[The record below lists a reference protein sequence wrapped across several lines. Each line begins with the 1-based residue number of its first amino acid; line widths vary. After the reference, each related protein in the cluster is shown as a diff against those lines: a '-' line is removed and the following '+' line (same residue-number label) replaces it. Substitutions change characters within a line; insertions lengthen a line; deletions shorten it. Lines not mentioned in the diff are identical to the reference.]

1 MRSSRVIL
9 SPDLGNSPLCRFIII
24 ERIRQLQL
32 ISLISEMPKA
42 LFRIPYFLD
51 LDPLDLWDPDVR
63 YREGLSGS
71 FARG

>member
-24 ERIRQLQL
+24 EKIRQLQL

-51 LDPLDLWDPDVR
+51 LDPLDL
-63 YREGLSGS
+63 
-71 FARG
+71 